1 MFYQLPLSQGTL
13 HGYFSRDLEAV
24 LTIAPGDS
32 VRFAVPNSSWYIEP
46 EHKFVPRD
54 PSLDVG
60 HALVGPIAIRGAR
73 AGQTLAVR
81 IDEVKPASW
90 GVTYTKPP
98 HLIRWQL
105 SDGVGRGAGK
115 TVRLA
120 PFLGV
125 LGMPP
130 AEPGVHSTIPP
141 RACGG
146 NIDCKEL
153 VAGSV
158 LFLPIAVEEALFSAG
173 DGHAAQGDGEISGT
187 AIECPVEAQVTLD
200 VRDDFPVKWPVART
214 AASWITFGFHEDLG
228 KAARIAVD
236 GMLDLMQREHGLA
249 RSDALALGSVVVDLR
264 VTQIANKTLG
274 VHAVLADAALEWK

>member
-1 MFYQLPLSQGTL
+1 VLHRLPLGQGTL
-13 HGYFSRDLEAV
+13 HGYFSRDLEPV

-32 VRFAVPNSSWYIEP
+32 VRFAVPNSSWYVDP
-46 EHKFVPRD
+46 ENKFIPGN
-54 PSLDVG
+54 PTLDVG
-60 HALVGPIAIRGAR
+60 HALVGPIAVRNAR
-73 AGQTLAVR
+73 VGQTLVVR

-105 SDGVGRGAGK
+105 SDGVGRGAGQ

-130 AEPGVHSTIPP
+130 AEPGMHSTTPP
-141 RACGG
+141 RPSGG

-158 LFLPIAVEEALFSAG
+158 LFLPIAVADALFSAG

-200 VRDDFPVKWPVART
+200 VRIDFPVQWPVART

-228 KAARIAVD
+228 QAARIAIE
-236 GMLDLMQREHGLA
+236 GMLDLMQREHGLT

-274 VHAVLADAALEWK
+274 VHAMLRDGALG